1 MSSLVIR
8 PFVPAD
14 EQGVVDVILPI
25 QREEFGLAIT
35 ADDQPDLRAIPA
47 FYQAG
52 SGEFLVAEHQGRI
65 VGTIAMKDI
74 GYSADGGKI
83 GALRK
88 MFVTAE
94 FRGREFGV
102 ALGLLTR
109 LLECSRAA
117 GMREVF
123 LGTTDRFL
131 AAHRFYEKHG
141 FRLIDVADLPASFPR
156 MAVDTRFYTLALR
169 AE

>member
-1 MSSLVIR
+1 MSNLVIR

-25 QREEFGLAIT
+25 QREEFGFAIT
-35 ADDQPDLRAIPA
+35 AEDQPDLREIPA
-47 FYQAG
+47 FYQVG
-52 SGEFLVAEHQGRI
+52 SGEFLVAEHEGRI

-74 GYSADGGKI
+74 GGRT

-88 MFVTAE
+88 MFVAAE

-102 ALGLLTR
+102 AQGLLAR

-117 GMREVF
+117 GMRKVY

-141 FRLIDVADLPASFPR
+141 FHRADAAELPADFPR
-156 MAVDTRFYTLALR
+156 MAVDTRFYAL
-169 AE
+169 ELTPE

>member
-1 MSSLVIR
+1 MSNIVIR
-8 PFVPAD
+8 SFVPED

-25 QREEFGLAIT
+25 QREEFGIAIT
-35 ADDQPDLRAIPA
+35 ADDQPDLRAIPV
-47 FYQAG
+47 FYQVG
-52 SGEFLVAEHQGRI
+52 SGEFLVAEREGRI

-74 GYSADGGKI
+74 GGKQ

-102 ALGLLTR
+102 AKGLLAR

-117 GMREVF
+117 GLRKVY

-141 FRLIDVADLPASFPR
+141 FRRIETMELPSGFPR
-156 MAVDTRFYTLALR
+156 MAVDTRFYAL
-169 AE
+169 ELMSE

>member
-35 ADDQPDLRAIPA
+35 ADDQPDLRAVPA
-47 FYQAG
+47 FYQTG
-52 SGEFLVAEHQGRI
+52 SGEFLIAEFDGRI

-74 GYSADGGKI
+74 GRKM

-102 ALGLLTR
+102 AQALLAR

-117 GMREVF
+117 GMREVY

-156 MAVDTRFYTLALR
+156 MAVDTRFYALELASG
-169 AE
+169 